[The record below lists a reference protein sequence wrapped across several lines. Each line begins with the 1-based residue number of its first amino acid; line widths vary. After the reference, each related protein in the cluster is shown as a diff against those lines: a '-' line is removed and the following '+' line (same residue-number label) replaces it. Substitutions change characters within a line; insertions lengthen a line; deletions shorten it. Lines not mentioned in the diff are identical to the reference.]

1 MLRKDKK
8 EIDEKVKCC
17 IVEAFI
23 GEELEEFV
31 EKNLGMDWK
40 MVLRGEITPYV
51 QKLID
56 QSFYF
61 DFQKQGR
68 DDLEFLREL
77 IYSRCI
83 ELKIADNWCD
93 RLVLDGSDKDCLITR
108 YVNHRSDFK
117 EIDKNNYYEV
127 VSNYNGHFK
136 HLQSLYLPARK
147 AEALMKNAKKN
158 HQYVIAVDVMFK
170 VYYIVPILAEEK
182 DMSYLRKST
191 PDGGYW
197 LGLRGMKCIKLGEED
212 VMSGSIC

>member
-1 MLRKDKK
+1 MLRKDRK
-8 EIDEKVKCC
+8 EIDDKVKCC

-31 EKNLGMDWK
+31 EKNLGLDWK
-40 MVLRGEITPYV
+40 QALRGEITPYV

-68 DDLEFLREL
+68 EDLEFIKEL

-83 ELKIADNWCD
+83 ELKISNNWCN

-108 YVNHRSDFK
+108 YVSHRSDFK
-117 EIDKNNYYEV
+117 EFDKNNYYEV

-136 HLQSLYLPARK
+136 HVQSLYLPARK

-170 VYYIVPILAEEK
+170 VYYIVPILTEEK

-197 LGLRGMKCIKLGEED
+197 LELRGMKAIKLGEED
-212 VMSGSIC
+212 VMGGCIC